1 MNLKIDIIDKIKSYT
16 QKIKERRIET
26 LFGEVSRTDN
36 YILTASGITLDFSKT
51 NVDNELLSLLI
62 SLLTENSF
70 MDLRNDLFNGNIV
83 NKTEN
88 QPAVHTLIRSQG
100 GAMAINSR
108 DIKKEIHSEHE
119 RMSLFCKKLLSGKIT
134 GVTGKAITE
143 IVNIGIGGSQ
153 TGPEMVVKALKSF
166 KTKLEYTF
174 PI

>member
-88 QPAVHTLIRSQG
+88 QPAVHTLLAWKCS
-100 GAMAINSR
+100 
-108 DIKKEIHSEHE
+108 
-119 RMSLFCKKLLSGKIT
+119 
-134 GVTGKAITE
+134 
-143 IVNIGIGGSQ
+143 
-153 TGPEMVVKALKSF
+153 
-166 KTKLEYTF
+166 
-174 PI
+174 